1 MPQHTIVKNT
11 FKEKIKAVLTKDR
24 LEFAI
29 SIYVALNLFAYGF
42 GKMAKVQFTY
52 DGPLLE
58 KTIGDLNGFELTWV
72 FFGHSYPYVIIIGMT
87 QVIGAAMLIPKVT
100 RIFGTLILIP
110 VMVNIVL
117 IDVFYG
123 IHFGATMNAI
133 YFLVGLLLILLLNK
147 SRVLKAIETLIIK
160 SKDRLNLSRLL
171 QYILI
176 ALIGI
181 LVLEG
186 IKIFFNNIIKLIL

>member
-42 GKMAKVQFTY
+42 GKMAKGQFAY

-58 KTIGDLNGFELTWV
+58 KAVGELNGFELTWV

-87 QVIGAAMLIPKVT
+87 QVIGAALLIPRFT
-100 RIFGTLILIP
+100 RIFGALMLIP